1 MLRISVSIILS
12 ESKRNMLLLSHRS
25 LLEFLFQIFFYYA
38 LAGLE
43 IQIFFY
49 YALAGLEIL

>member
-1 MLRISVSIILS
+1 
-12 ESKRNMLLLSHRS
+12 MLLLSHRS